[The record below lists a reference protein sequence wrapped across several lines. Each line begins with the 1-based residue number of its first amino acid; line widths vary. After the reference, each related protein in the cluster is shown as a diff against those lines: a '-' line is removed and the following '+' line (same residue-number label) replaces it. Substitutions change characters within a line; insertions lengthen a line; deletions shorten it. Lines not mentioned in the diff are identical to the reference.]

1 MNRIMSVIN
10 GKTAASK
17 QAVIEERYLAI
28 STELAEIQP
37 ATAALFDEAL
47 WHTLESYREVEAK
60 YA

>member
-10 GKTAASK
+10 GQTAASK
-17 QAVIEERYLAI
+17 RAVIEERYLAI

-37 ATAALFDEAL
+37 ATALFDEAL
-47 WHTLESYREVEAK
+47 WHTLKSYGEVGTK